1 MYKRTQGGAI
11 LKTSSR
17 KIKKK
22 KKRKDEERVPDAGK
36 GNTSVQGIQC
46 VDQIKFSLFLA
57 IYLIRIIG

>member
-17 KIKKK
+17 KKKK

-46 VDQIKFSLFLA
+46 VDQIKFSLFLV